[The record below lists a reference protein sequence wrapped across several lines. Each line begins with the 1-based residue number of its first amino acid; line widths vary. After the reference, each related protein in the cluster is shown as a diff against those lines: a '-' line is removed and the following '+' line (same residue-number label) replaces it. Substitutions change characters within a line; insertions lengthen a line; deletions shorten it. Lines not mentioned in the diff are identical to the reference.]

1 MPTNLPP
8 ECVAIERR
16 YREASTIPEKIA
28 ALEELLGAIPKHKGT
43 DHLRADYRRKLSR
56 LKETAQTKKCASR
69 QASVFTI
76 GKEGA
81 GQVALIGPP
90 NVGKSA
96 LVAGL
101 TNAAPKV
108 ADYPG
113 ATWTPTP
120 GMMPIDNIRVQLIDT
135 PPLSRDYFEPEL
147 MNLIRRADLILLVVD
162 LQAFPI
168 EQLEETVAI
177 LEEQRIAPL
186 HRQDR
191 YTPDRRFTFKPFLV
205 LANKCDDE
213 RCDEDFGALCELLA
227 GEWEVLPISAT
238 EGRHVEQLKQAVYE
252 RLNIMRVYS
261 KPPGQE
267 PDLDT
272 PFVLKKGS
280 TVEQFAAQ
288 VHRDFLEQLKSAR
301 VWGSAAFDGQMVG
314 REHVLQD
321 GDVVELR
328 I

>member
-16 YREASTIPEKIA
+16 YREADTVPEKIA

-56 LKETAQTKKCASR
+56 LKDAAQTKKGASR
-69 QASVFTI
+69 QSSVFTI
-76 GKEGA
+76 AREGA

-101 TNAAPKV
+101 TNAAPEV

-113 ATWTPTP
+113 STWTPTP
-120 GMMPIDNIRVQLIDT
+120 GMMPIDNIQVQLIDT
-135 PPLSRDYFEPEL
+135 PPLGRDYFEPEL
-147 MNLIRRADLILLVVD
+147 MNLIRRADLVVLLVD

-186 HRQDR
+186 HRQER
-191 YTPDRRFTFKPFLV
+191 YAEDRRLTFKPFLV
-205 LANKCDDE
+205 LANKCDDA
-213 RCDEDFGALCELLA
+213 RCEADYEALCELLA
-227 GEWEVLPISAT
+227 GEWALLPISAT
-238 EGRHVEQLKQAVYE
+238 GGRHVEQFKQAVYQ

-261 KPPGQE
+261 KPPGKE

-314 REHVLQD
+314 RDHVLQD